1 MMIFVNDR
9 SSSSKRKKSQNK
21 KKSVVVYAKYTP
33 PAFKTLKTPAVQ
45 PARRD
50 DHRDI
55 PSVSFTN
62 LSVSTSKYEHLKYSG
77 DRLVGISIVHKS
89 CLQPV
94 FSQQEATDVARMRR

>member
-9 SSSSKRKKSQNK
+9 SSSNK
-21 KKSVVVYAKYTP
+21 KKKQKKSSTVVYAKYTP
-33 PAFKTLKTPAVQ
+33 PAFKTLKTSAVQ

-62 LSVSTSKYEHLKYSG
+62 LSVSTSKYEPLKYSG

-94 FSQQEATDVARMRR
+94 FSQQEATDVAHMRR